1 LLVRRGI
8 DDEWVPYAEAL
19 QAASQSRKAACPSH
33 IMLDSGAFTAWNAG
47 APATLDE
54 VKMAYSRF
62 LDEAGGLFKEIWLIN
77 LDVITDDKST
87 AAEKQEAIA
96 QSDKN
101 FAALQ
106 SEFGNRVLPVFHQ
119 GEGAARL
126 LEVVD
131 QAKGYLCLSPN
142 NRKPEEERRRWAQL
156 SRMALSDLGCD
167 VQTHGLATTGNDMI
181 REAGLMSGDS
191 AAWNEHGFY
200 GAVDLVEDEIYP
212 QNQFKL
218 IAAENDELDRLG
230 EHIVERSRL
239 RYRGYHIGVELD
251 DYDLKSQGSVR
262 NSVSFL

>member
-1 LLVRRGI
+1 
-8 DDEWVPYAEAL
+8 
-19 QAASQSRKAACPSH
+19 
-33 IMLDSGAFTAWNAG
+33 M
-47 APATLDE
+47 
-54 VKMAYSRF
+54 
-62 LDEAGGLFKEIWLIN
+62 
-77 LDVITDDKST
+77 
-87 AAEKQEAIA
+87 
-96 QSDKN
+96 
-101 FAALQ
+101 
-106 SEFGNRVLPVFHQ
+106 FHQ

-181 REAGLMSGDS
+181 REASLMSGDS

-212 QNQFKL
+212 QDQFKL
-218 IAAENDELDRLG
+218 VATENDELDRIG

-251 DYDLKSQGSVR
+251 DYDLKSQSKMISNDR
-262 NSVSFL
+262 KFSFLSQSQREWVQAKVETYFPWTLALTDQRARSLICMGELRTFAEAFKWQAPGVRQRNEAGKLLPPPFRLQTH